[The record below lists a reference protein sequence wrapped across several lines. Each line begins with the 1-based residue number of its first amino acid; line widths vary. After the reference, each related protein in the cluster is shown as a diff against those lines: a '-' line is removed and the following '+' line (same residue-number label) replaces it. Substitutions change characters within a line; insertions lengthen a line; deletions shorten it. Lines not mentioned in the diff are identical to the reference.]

1 MDNNYFDRMDRV
13 LKAGTRKRIQ
23 EILVGIFGNGALG
36 QSVAENL
43 ALMGFRR
50 FLLVDFDHIE
60 PSNLSRS
67 TLARKN
73 DVSKPKAE
81 VAAQRLREIALADDL
96 EIEYIN
102 GNLMEDV
109 GKGVFWDCGI
119 IVSAVDTMNCRAY
132 INDWCVRA
140 GKPFFEGGFTDY
152 QINISGFA
160 PVGNTYPVCLRDQ
173 IGEGDFDGKRN
184 SCSTLKILDTEL
196 KIVPTIQFTSAMAG
210 ALIAKEIVLFLENR
224 STIIG
229 KTLFFWGL
237 NNETFDMIITPK
249 ANLKIRE
256 EAFMPVTP
264 VKVRPNPT
272 VAQMVKAIE
281 TTLGQPVTVSL
292 PDTFVISGHCS
303 CCGKEMVF
311 NRRKS
316 KVYDHERWC
325 EDCRK
330 EENYQSH
337 LNFNNEWITI
347 AEVSS
352 SSAPEILQ
360 SHLRDIGVPA
370 NDVLEVMTFGND
382 TCNEYH
388 VRLLECKPQMKF
400 SEPQP
405 FQPFNLADEPAE
417 YYKGVANA
425 DDDIKSLEAV
435 KQYFTD
441 PKFQFEPGRSDVAC
455 YLSQQ
460 ALDEFIAHATAI
472 YNKKGHEAIG
482 VITGYYCQSAEHPEQ
497 KMAIGTHFIPAGG
510 CSTQITCEISLDDSI
525 RIMDYNQL
533 HKTFTVCWIHSH
545 PGFGAFYSGTD
556 KDTLLNQYNAPF
568 QFGVVVDILKQ
579 ESKAFKSIDGK
590 MKEIEYHVFDPES
603 QADAENDDEDGDE
616 DAGED
621 TNKNTD
627 QDTGKDSG
635 KEVKLRHITLLK
647 GKIIINL

>member
-1 MDNNYFDRMDRV
+1 M
-13 LKAGTRKRIQ
+13 LKAGTRDIIQ
-23 EILVGIFGNGALG
+23 KTKIGIIGVGALG

-43 ALMGFRR
+43 GLMGFRR
-50 FLLVDFDHIE
+50 FVLVDFDCIE

-67 TLARKN
+67 TLFRKD
-73 DVSKPKAE
+73 DVGKPKAE
-81 VAAQRLREIALADDL
+81 VAAHRLREIALADDL

-109 GKGVFWDCGI
+109 GKGLFWDCDI
-119 IVSAVDTMNCRAY
+119 FVSALDTKKGRAH

-160 PVGNTYPVCLRDQ
+160 PVENTYPVCLRDQ

-184 SCSTLKILDTEL
+184 SCSGLKVLDTEL
-196 KIVPTIQFTSAMAG
+196 KIVPTIQFTAAMAG

-224 STIIG
+224 SSVIG

-237 NNETFDMIITPK
+237 NNESFDMIITPK
-249 ANLKIRE
+249 DNLKIRE
-256 EAFMPVTP
+256 EAFMKVIP

-272 VAQMVKAIE
+272 VAQTVKAIE
-281 TTLGQPVTVSL
+281 TALGQPAIVRL

-303 CCGKEMVF
+303 CCGKEMII

-316 KVYDHERWC
+316 KLYDQERWC
-325 EDCRK
+325 KDCRK
-330 EENYQSH
+330 EENYQDH
-337 LNFNNEWITI
+337 LNYNNEWITI

-352 SSAPEILQ
+352 SSAPEILL

-370 NDVLEVMTFGND
+370 NEVLEVMTFGND
-382 TCNEYH
+382 TSNEYH
-388 VRLLECKPQMKF
+388 VRLLESKPQIKI

-405 FQPFNLADEPAE
+405 FQPFNLADEPAA
-417 YYKGVANA
+417 YYKGVTDA
-425 DDDIKSLEAV
+425 DDDIKSLETV
-435 KQYFTD
+435 KQFFSDQNLQVET
-441 PKFQFEPGRSDVAC
+441 GTSDVAC

-460 ALDEFIAHATAI
+460 ALDEFNAHAMAV

-482 VITGYYCQSAEHPEQ
+482 VITGYYCQSADHPEQ

-525 RIMDYNQL
+525 RIMDYNQQ

-556 KDTLLNQYNAPF
+556 KDTLLTQYNAPF
-568 QFGVVVDILKQ
+568 QFGVVVDILNQ
-579 ESKAFKSIDGK
+579 QSKAFKSIDGK
-590 MKEIEYHVFDPES
+590 MKEIEYYIFNSES
-603 QADAENDDEDGDE
+603 QPDDENNGEETSKNADKDTDK
-616 DAGED
+616 DAGEGG
-621 TNKNTD
+621 TPR
-627 QDTGKDSG
+627 Q
-635 KEVKLRHITLLK
+635 ITLLN
-647 GKIIINL
+647 GKIIINLSTKKE

>member
-1 MDNNYFDRMDRV
+1 MKNNYFDRQDRV
-13 LKAGTRKRIQ
+13 LKAGTRDIIQ
-23 EILVGIFGNGALG
+23 KTKIGIIGVGALG

-43 ALMGFRR
+43 GLMGFRR
-50 FLLVDFDHIE
+50 FVLVDFDCIE

-67 TLARKN
+67 TLFRKD
-73 DVSKPKAE
+73 DVGKPKAE
-81 VAAQRLREIALADDL
+81 VAAHRLREIALADDL

-109 GKGVFWDCGI
+109 GKGLFWDCDI
-119 IVSAVDTMNCRAY
+119 FVSALDTKKGRAH

-160 PVGNTYPVCLRDQ
+160 PVENTYPVCLRDQ

-184 SCSTLKILDTEL
+184 SCSGLKVLDTEL
-196 KIVPTIQFTSAMAG
+196 KIVPTIQFTAAMAG

-224 STIIG
+224 SSVIG

-237 NNETFDMIITPK
+237 NNESFDMIITPK
-249 ANLKIRE
+249 DNLKIRE
-256 EAFMPVTP
+256 EAFMKVIP

-272 VAQMVKAIE
+272 VAQTVKAIE
-281 TTLGQPVTVSL
+281 TALGQPAIVRL

-303 CCGKEMVF
+303 CCGKEMII

-316 KVYDHERWC
+316 KLYDQERWC
-325 EDCRK
+325 KDCRK
-330 EENYQSH
+330 EENYQDH
-337 LNFNNEWITI
+337 LNYNNEWITI

-352 SSAPEILQ
+352 SSAPEILL

-370 NDVLEVMTFGND
+370 NEVLEVMTFGND
-382 TCNEYH
+382 TSNEYH
-388 VRLLECKPQMKF
+388 VRLLESKPQIKI

-405 FQPFNLADEPAE
+405 FQPFNLADEPAA
-417 YYKGVANA
+417 YYKGVTDA
-425 DDDIKSLEAV
+425 DDDIKSLETV
-435 KQYFTD
+435 KQFFSDQNLQVET
-441 PKFQFEPGRSDVAC
+441 GTSDVAC

-460 ALDEFIAHATAI
+460 ALDEFNAHAMAV

-482 VITGYYCQSAEHPEQ
+482 VITGYYCQSADHPEQ

-525 RIMDYNQL
+525 RIMDYNQQ

-556 KDTLLNQYNAPF
+556 KDTLLTQYNAPF
-568 QFGVVVDILKQ
+568 QFGVVVDILNQ
-579 ESKAFKSIDGK
+579 QSKAFKSIDGK
-590 MKEIEYHVFDPES
+590 MKEIEYYIFNSES
-603 QADAENDDEDGDE
+603 QPDDENNGEETSKNADKDTDK
-616 DAGED
+616 DAGEGG
-621 TNKNTD
+621 TPR
-627 QDTGKDSG
+627 Q
-635 KEVKLRHITLLK
+635 ITLLN
-647 GKIIINL
+647 GKIIINLSTKKE